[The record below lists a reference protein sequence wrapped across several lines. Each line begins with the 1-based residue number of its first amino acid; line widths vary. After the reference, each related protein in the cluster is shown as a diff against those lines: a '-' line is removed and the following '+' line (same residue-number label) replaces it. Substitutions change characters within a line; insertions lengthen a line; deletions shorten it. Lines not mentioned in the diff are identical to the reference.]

1 MCSVGQLVWSRHA
14 HFSLPTNRAIRST
27 CLRLLPLVEM
37 YCRWELQEDCSDL
50 QSLMHRYD
58 SKTEL
63 ETLELGRSLLLMI
76 RSDHVGFDC
85 VPPRVNIGAHAN
97 LFEEVRERLAAA
109 AIAIEDLH
117 MQVRPSPSLILGPH
131 FLKFPCVLKQYTLV
145 EVSTLSL
152 HFQIIGFKHT
162 VAVNFI
168 LQYKC
173 LMLHTAYVLKGAT
186 NW

>member
-1 MCSVGQLVWSRHA
+1 M
-14 HFSLPTNRAIRST
+14 
-27 CLRLLPLVEM
+27 CLRLLPLLEM

-58 SKTEL
+58 SETEL
-63 ETLELGRSLLLMI
+63 ETHELGRSLLLMI
-76 RSDHVGFDC
+76 RSDHVGFDG
-85 VPPRVNIGAHAN
+85 VPPRVDIGAHSN
-97 LFEEVRERLAAA
+97 LFVEVRERLAAA

-117 MQVRPSPSLILGPH
+117 MQVRPSPTLILGPLS
-131 FLKFPCVLKQYTLV
+131 LKFPCMLKQYTLV

-152 HFQIIGFKHT
+152 NFQLIGFEHT

-173 LMLHTAYVLKGAT
+173 LMLYTLYVLKGAT